1 MGYNQGN
8 IRKLTWTEDWVLKRG
23 KSHSQVYGNP
33 PLKRSTQV
41 HLSHVPIINVSSL
54 KFNTVQHFYWH
65 IHTSVRHSE
74 MRGSGESMNNSSL
87 SDLLQVME
95 LSPSSKAKSSDTGSI
110 GTKDSLRRNSAE
122 KLSKRGAKKSVLG
135 LSGEGSFSD
144 HSMADMFSSSNL
156 LNDSTSLDF
165 DSAPL
170 DVPDPSSKVKEGS
183 TPKRSKRG
191 GRKSDEK
198 SDLER
203 SLSGL
208 AFDNENEANST
219 RVPKDCQ
226 TVSTMDSIDRE
237 KCFNRSSKRGGKKNV
252 ANGKSDLERS
262 LSGLD
267 FDDENICNLKTVPS
281 DCHTV
286 STMDSI
292 DKERSSSKPLKRGG
306 KKINVQG
313 KSDLERSLSGL
324 NLEDDNFYN
333 TTKEGNDVQTV
344 STMDSLHREK
354 SATKQSKRGGKK
366 NDLSSSQQPYEKVRS
381 ASLTVSLSK
390 LGGPPRD
397 FGRQADD
404 NDTFCDDGGKGEI
417 FKRKVE
423 APLIQPFIMKSS
435 TTTDN
440 DDSDSEDEDLFSGFP
455 GTNPFRLATHL

>member
-1 MGYNQGN
+1 
-8 IRKLTWTEDWVLKRG
+8 
-23 KSHSQVYGNP
+23 
-33 PLKRSTQV
+33 
-41 HLSHVPIINVSSL
+41 
-54 KFNTVQHFYWH
+54 
-65 IHTSVRHSE
+65 

-95 LSPSSKAKSSDTGSI
+95 LSPSSKAKSTDTGSI
-110 GTKDSLRRNSAE
+110 GTKDSLRKNSAD

-135 LSGEGSFSD
+135 LSGDGSFSD
-144 HSMADMFSSSNL
+144 HSMADMFGSSLL

-165 DSAPL
+165 DSAPP
-170 DVPDPSSKVKEGS
+170 DAPDPSSKVKEGS

-208 AFDNENEANST
+208 GFDNENEANSK

-226 TVSTMDSIDRE
+226 TVSTMDSIERE
-237 KCFNRSSKRGGKKNV
+237 KCVNRPSKRGGKKNV
-252 ANGKSDLERS
+252 ANGKSDLEQS
-262 LSGLD
+262 LSGLH
-267 FDDENICNLKTVPS
+267 FDDDNICNLKTVAS

-292 DKERSSSKPLKRGG
+292 DKEKSSSKPLKRGG

-324 NLEDDNFYN
+324 NFEDDKLYN
-333 TTKEGNDVQTV
+333 TANEENDVQTV
-344 STMDSLHREK
+344 STMDSIHREK
-354 SATKQSKRGGKK
+354 SAPKQSKRGGKK
-366 NDLSSSQQPYEKVRS
+366 NDLSSSQEPYEKVRH
-381 ASLTVSLSK
+381 ASLTLSLSK

-397 FGRQADD
+397 FGRHADD
-404 NDTFCDDGGKGEI
+404 NDTFCDDGGKGETS
-417 FKRKVE
+417 KRRVQ
-423 APLIQPFIMKSS
+423 APLIQPFMKST

-440 DDSDSEDEDLFSGFP
+440 DDSDSEDEDLFAGFP

>member
-1 MGYNQGN
+1 MGFNQGN
-8 IRKLTWTEDWVLKRG
+8 IRKLTRTEDWVLKRG

-41 HLSHVPIINVSSL
+41 HLSHVP
-54 KFNTVQHFYWH
+54 NTVQHFYWH
-65 IHTSVRHSE
+65 IQTSVRHSE

-95 LSPSSKAKSSDTGSI
+95 LSPSSKAKSSDTASI

-170 DVPDPSSKVKEGS
+170 DAPDPSSKVKEGS

-198 SDLER
+198 TDLER

-208 AFDNENEANST
+208 AFDNENEA
-219 RVPKDCQ
+219 
-226 TVSTMDSIDRE
+226 IDRE
-237 KCFNRSSKRGGKKNV
+237 KCFNRSSKRGGKKNI
-252 ANGKSDLERS
+252 ANAKSDLERS

-292 DKERSSSKPLKRGG
+292 DKEKSSSKPLKRGG

-333 TTKEGNDVQTV
+333 TAKEGNDVQTV

-366 NDLSSSQQPYEKVRS
+366 SDLSSSHQPYEKVRS

-397 FGRQADD
+397 FGRKADD